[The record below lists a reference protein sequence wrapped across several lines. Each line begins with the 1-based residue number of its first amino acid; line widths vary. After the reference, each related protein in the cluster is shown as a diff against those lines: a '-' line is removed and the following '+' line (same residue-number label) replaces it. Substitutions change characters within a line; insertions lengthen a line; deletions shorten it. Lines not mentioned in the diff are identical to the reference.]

1 MSACNGQTNEQ
12 SDTLNIQ
19 DFEFDGWFGYKNNS
33 KTDHN
38 FSLLGTG
45 FFRTPRADNIDTLI
59 STWIDQHPS
68 AVVIPVYTF
77 GPTMTADPNSKQTYC
92 WVVDK
97 SDTLNLF
104 LVRNGAVPGGT
115 MQRPKTWK
123 EMSRDEKK
131 FYDDRPDEEVHVTD
145 QEYEDFIEKLKIA
158 DEFAREDK
166 LGIYAKSEI
175 ENE

>member
-1 MSACNGQTNEQ
+1 MSACNGQSKES
-12 SDTLNIQ
+12 SDTLKIK
-19 DFEFDGWFGYKNNS
+19 DFDFKSWFGYKKNT

-38 FSLLGTG
+38 HSLLGTG

-59 STWIDQHPS
+59 STWIEEHPN
-68 AVVIPVYTF
+68 AIVIPVYTF

-92 WVVDK
+92 WVVDN

-104 LVRNGAVPGGT
+104 LVKNGAVPGGT

-123 EMSRDEKK
+123 EMSRKEKE
-131 FYDDRPDEEVHVTD
+131 FYDDRPDEEVHVSD
-145 QEYEDFIEKLKIA
+145 HEYDEYIEKVKIA
-158 DEFAREDK
+158 DEFARENK
-166 LGIYAKSEI
+166 LGIYEDQET